1 MSFFG
6 FRYIDDIRQVNE
18 NEVQSKIQL
27 NTSFS
32 PTYIALLMGSSVI
45 CTLGL
50 LLGASPVV
58 IGGMI
63 ISPLMW
69 PLMKVSLGVS
79 YERGQ
84 YIRQA
89 LLLFFISVVVALA
102 SAALVTLVS
111 PIKLVN
117 SEILARTNPT
127 LLDLI
132 VALIAGFVATLAI
145 SQPRVSES
153 LAGVAIATSLMPPL
167 AVSGIGLALWDSAT
181 FTGAFLLFIANVVA
195 IIFVSTLTF
204 SYIGLTKPTQS
215 PIRREGLLFIFILLV
230 ITAIPLFYLMRNYS
244 FKTVAYHEVQST
256 LSKSLKEVSSN
267 IYMDSVKTEVT
278 ADDTVL
284 VDAQLLVPGD
294 ITIDYQQQQDIISA
308 LEATLG
314 KEVNLNLRLQR
325 MISVVGEKDQLTERK
340 RNILSNTFS
349 EEIQNLSSSLTI
361 SSLQIKS
368 NEAELA
374 EAREGGALEFSI
386 DAILIGDPS
395 LSISPEERA
404 ALENILSEKVEAQVF
419 LNLELISRIK
429 LQSDNDLEGQN
440 IKSEIRILV
449 GDLSGEVEI
458 SSISL
463 KVVSKESAL
472 TALQSDI
479 RESTASKVSEGS
491 NGTREKVMVG
501 IELKVPPG
509 LVLDENFVSVIKNY
523 LDRKFGK
530 NFVVTINTFERTTY
544 SS

>member
-18 NEVQSKIQL
+18 NEVQGKIQL

-89 LLLFFISVVVALA
+89 LLLFFISVVVTLA

-167 AVSGIGLALWDSAT
+167 AVSGIGLALWDSAI

-244 FKTVAYHEVQST
+244 FKTVAYHEVQRT

-267 IYMDSVKTEVT
+267 IYVDSVKTEVT

-308 LEATLG
+308 LETTLG
-314 KEVNLNLRLQR
+314 KEVDLNLRLQR
-325 MISVVGEKDQLTERK
+325 MISVVGEKDRLTERK
-340 RNILSNTFS
+340 RDILSNTFS

-374 EAREGGALEFSI
+374 EAGEEGALKFSI

-429 LQSDNDLEGQN
+429 LQSDNDLEGQD

-449 GDLSGEVEI
+449 GDLSGEVGI

-463 KVVSKESAL
+463 KVVSEESAL
-472 TALQSDI
+472 TALQLDI

-491 NGTREKVMVG
+491 NGTREKVMVS
-501 IELKVPPG
+501 IELKVPLG
-509 LVLDENFVSVIKNY
+509 FVLDENFVSVMKNY